1 MRSNVIAILDSNQD
15 YWTFLKERPYW
26 VRTLSIEPDKIN
38 DFIEEYKIA
47 RRKRFIDKVEDT
59 SNLLTIIQA
68 LMED

>member
-1 MRSNVIAILDSNQD
+1 MRSNIVSILDSNKD
-15 YWTFLKERPYW
+15 YWDFLKERPYW
-26 VRTLSIEPDKIN
+26 IRILSIEPNKIN

-68 LMED
+68 LMEE

>member
-1 MRSNVIAILDSNQD
+1 MRSSVRNILDSNSD

-26 VRTLSIEPDKIN
+26 VRILSIEPERIDE
-38 DFIEEYKIA
+38 FVLEYKTI

-68 LMED
+68 LMES

>member
-1 MRSNVIAILDSNQD
+1 MRSEIVSILNKDPD

-26 VRTLSIEPDKIN
+26 IRNLSIEPEKIN
-38 DFIEEYKIA
+38 DFLDEYKVA

-59 SNLLTIIQA
+59 SSLLTIISA

>member
-1 MRSNVIAILDSNQD
+1 MRSNVVSILDSNKD
-15 YWTFLKERPYW
+15 YWIFLRERPYW
-26 VRTLSIEPDKIN
+26 TRILSIEPDKIN
-38 DFIEEYKIA
+38 DFIEEYKIV

>member
-1 MRSNVIAILDSNQD
+1 MRSNITAILDSNKD
-15 YWTFLKERPYW
+15 YWTFLRERPYW
-26 VRTLSIEPDKIN
+26 VRTLSIEPNKIN
-38 DFIEEYKIA
+38 EFIEEYKIA

>member
-1 MRSNVIAILDSNQD
+1 MAILDSNKD

-26 VRTLSIEPDKIN
+26 VRILSIEPNKIN
-38 DFIEEYKIA
+38 DFIDEYKTI

-68 LMED
+68 LMEE

>member
-1 MRSNVIAILDSNQD
+1 MRSNVVAILDSNKD
-15 YWTFLKERPYW
+15 YWTFLRERPYW
-26 VRTLSIEPDKIN
+26 TRILSIEPERIN
-38 DFIEEYKIA
+38 EFKDEYKIA

>member
-1 MRSNVIAILDSNQD
+1 MRSNIVSVINSNED

-26 VRTLSIEPDKIN
+26 IRTLSIEPEKIN
-38 DFIEEYKIA
+38 DFIDEYKVV

-68 LMED
+68 LMEE

>member
-1 MRSNVIAILDSNQD
+1 MRSNIVAILDSNKD

-26 VRTLSIEPDKIN
+26 VRILSIEPERIN
-38 DFIEEYKIA
+38 EFKEEYKIS

>member
-1 MRSNVIAILDSNQD
+1 MRSNITSILDSNKD
-15 YWTFLKERPYW
+15 YWKCLRERPYW
-26 VRTLSIEPDKIN
+26 VRTLSIEPNKIN
-38 DFIEEYKIA
+38 DFLEEYKIA

>member
-1 MRSNVIAILDSNQD
+1 MRSNVVSVFDSNKD
-15 YWTFLKERPYW
+15 YWTFLRERPYW

-38 DFIEEYKIA
+38 EFIEEYKIA

>member
-1 MRSNVIAILDSNQD
+1 MRSNVTAILDSNKD
-15 YWTFLKERPYW
+15 YWTFLRERPYW
-26 VRTLSIEPDKIN
+26 VRTLSIEPNKIN
-38 DFIEEYKIA
+38 EFIEEYKVA

>member
-1 MRSNVIAILDSNQD
+1 MRSNVVSILDSNKD
-15 YWTFLKERPYW
+15 YWTFLRERPYW
-26 VRTLSIEPDKIN
+26 VRILSIEPDKIN
-38 DFIEEYKIA
+38 EFIEEYKIV

>member
-1 MRSNVIAILDSNQD
+1 MRSNVTAILDSNKD
-15 YWTFLKERPYW
+15 YWTFLRERPYW
-26 VRTLSIEPDKIN
+26 VRILSIEPNKIN
-38 DFIEEYKIA
+38 DFIEEYKVA

>member
-1 MRSNVIAILDSNQD
+1 MRSNIISILDSNQD
-15 YWTFLKERPYW
+15 YWIFLKERPYW
-26 VRTLSIEPDKIN
+26 IRILSIEPEKITE
-38 DFIEEYKIA
+38 FINEYKIV

>member
-1 MRSNVIAILDSNQD
+1 MRSNIVAILDSNKD
-15 YWTFLKERPYW
+15 YWIYLKERPYW
-26 VRTLSIEPDKIN
+26 TRILSIEPDRIN
-38 DFIEEYKIA
+38 EFIEEYKMV

>member
-1 MRSNVIAILDSNQD
+1 MRSNIVAILDSNQD
-15 YWTFLKERPYW
+15 YWQFLKERPYW

-38 DFIEEYKIA
+38 EFLEEYKIV

>member
-1 MRSNVIAILDSNQD
+1 MRSNVIAILDSNKD
-15 YWTFLKERPYW
+15 YWDFLKERPYW
-26 VRTLSIEPDKIN
+26 VRILSIEPEKIN
-38 DFIEEYKIA
+38 EFIDEYKVV

>member
-1 MRSNVIAILDSNQD
+1 MRSNIVAILDSNKD

-26 VRTLSIEPDKIN
+26 VRILSIEPDRIN
-38 DFIEEYKIA
+38 EFKEEYKVV